1 MSTELI
7 GIKKVESKL
16 IFTKP
21 IQIPNRLNLLT
32 DPLINIQMKMIAS
45 CNDGDLNKL
54 LLSIFTSTSTPITPA
69 VSTAVASSASTS
81 ISTKDKNSM
90 KRYNKHVKKFD
101 IGYVIPLNVEK
112 HIEALEN
119 RIKKYKNIND
129 YPINNY
135 FKINNANNNFIYQLI
150 NNELYVLSV
159 IIKNYFDNN
168 KDSFFKNNRKELFEK
183 ITNNLNYMVNHN
195 NFKNIIMNLFTN
207 KNSRH
212 TNTIYGGCMTMQGH
226 NKYSLPTTE
235 EKHYHAAIII
245 RKYMQEYSIDFKK
258 IKNKIIF
265 NYFEKTKEFDESVDL
280 GKIHFQHVLKSK
292 NRYDFYLFLAD
303 ELFPNIISLESIIKN
318 IIRINFPEL
327 YNNFNI
333 DLPGVK
339 TNLSFFKSFAINI
352 SIPGNNDKLN
362 EQKQGATDPHKDN
375 NDCKNAFCMIVVFGE
390 FEGGDLVLSEIG
402 IVIEIKCG
410 YIVLIRSALLEHF
423 NLHVLNNRF
432 SVVYYLKKTF
442 YNEI

>member
-32 DPLINIQMKMIAS
+32 DPLVNIQMKMIAS

-101 IGYVIPLNVEK
+101 ISYVIPLNVEK

-150 NNELYVLSV
+150 NNELYVLSI

-168 KDSFFKNNRKELFEK
+168 KDSFFKK
-183 ITNNLNYMVNHN
+183 
-195 NFKNIIMNLFTN
+195 
-207 KNSRH
+207 
-212 TNTIYGGCMTMQGH
+212 
-226 NKYSLPTTE
+226 
-235 EKHYHAAIII
+235 
-245 RKYMQEYSIDFKK
+245 
-258 IKNKIIF
+258 
-265 NYFEKTKEFDESVDL
+265 
-280 GKIHFQHVLKSK
+280 
-292 NRYDFYLFLAD
+292 
-303 ELFPNIISLESIIKN
+303 
-318 IIRINFPEL
+318 
-327 YNNFNI
+327 
-333 DLPGVK
+333 
-339 TNLSFFKSFAINI
+339 
-352 SIPGNNDKLN
+352 
-362 EQKQGATDPHKDN
+362 
-375 NDCKNAFCMIVVFGE
+375 
-390 FEGGDLVLSEIG
+390 
-402 IVIEIKCG
+402 
-410 YIVLIRSALLEHF
+410 
-423 NLHVLNNRF
+423 
-432 SVVYYLKKTF
+432 
-442 YNEI
+442 